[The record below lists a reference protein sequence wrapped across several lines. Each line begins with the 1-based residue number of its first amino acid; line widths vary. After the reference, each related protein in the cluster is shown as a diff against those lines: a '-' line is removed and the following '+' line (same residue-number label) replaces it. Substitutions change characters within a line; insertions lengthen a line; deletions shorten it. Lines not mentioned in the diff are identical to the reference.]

1 MPEDLIVR
9 RVTPRQRQG
18 RGVDRR
24 IYILGTGNIG
34 KLVAHALSR
43 IPSRPQITLLFH
55 KLELMDTWEAH
66 GRTIELITNGL
77 SERGGPFDVEVAL
90 PERTI
95 KPVSESAQEYYAET
109 EGANERSPINNLI
122 LTVKAPQTVSALSA
136 IKDRLSRQSTIVF
149 LQNGMG
155 VVDAVNEQ
163 LFPDVETRPN
173 YMLGIITHGVHSE
186 SPFSIVHAGM
196 GTTALGYLARHPLSA
211 THQDGHRLPQE
222 MPQTARYLLRTLTRT
237 PLLAAVGFSQTDLL
251 QLQLEKLAVNA
262 IVSPLTVM
270 LDAKN
275 GDVLSNFAMTRV
287 MRLLLAEI
295 SLVIRSLP
303 ELRGVSNVR
312 MRFSPGRLESLAVS
326 VMRKTSENVSS
337 MLQDVRN
344 GKQTEIDYVNG
355 YIVKR
360 GEEMGFK
367 CVMNYMLLQLV
378 KGKQQMINRQIKNFV
393 PIVDD
398 GARRR

>member
-1 MPEDLIVR
+1 
-9 RVTPRQRQG
+9 
-18 RGVDRR
+18 
-24 IYILGTGNIG
+24 
-34 KLVAHALSR
+34 
-43 IPSRPQITLLFH
+43 
-55 KLELMDTWEAH
+55 
-66 GRTIELITNGL
+66 
-77 SERGGPFDVEVAL
+77 
-90 PERTI
+90 
-95 KPVSESAQEYYAET
+95 
-109 EGANERSPINNLI
+109 
-122 LTVKAPQTVSALSA
+122 
-136 IKDRLSRQSTIVF
+136 
-149 LQNGMG
+149 
-155 VVDAVNEQ
+155 
-163 LFPDVETRPN
+163 
-173 YMLGIITHGVHSE
+173 
-186 SPFSIVHAGM
+186 
-196 GTTALGYLARHPLSA
+196 
-211 THQDGHRLPQE
+211 

-326 VMRKTSENVSS
+326 VMRKTSENVIS